1 MTIKEQVLAQLF
13 STCFAGKV
21 YCILLSTIILKYF
34 TSALSV
40 QYKDM
45 RKINILVGLYWHRN
59 NSYW

>member
-13 STCFAGKV
+13 STCFAGQV
-21 YCILLSTIILKYF
+21 YCIVFSTFILSAIILKYF

-45 RKINILVGLYWHRN
+45 RKINILVGLY
-59 NSYW
+59 